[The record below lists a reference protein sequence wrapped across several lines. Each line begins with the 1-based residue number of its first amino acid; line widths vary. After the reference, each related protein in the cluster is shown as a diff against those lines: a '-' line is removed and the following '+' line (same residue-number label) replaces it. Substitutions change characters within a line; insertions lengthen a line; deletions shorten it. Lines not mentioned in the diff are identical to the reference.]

1 MEEFSEDIIIIYSL
15 AFVGIM
21 FLTLI
26 LLIISMISNA
36 RRHSKIH
43 GWTIYTQN
51 RCDEIK
57 DLCQDVKS
65 NNNRKLDDIIKLLYA
80 QSSKMDNN
88 HKVIISHLSNLSNE
102 NSLINGHLKNLE
114 TLLVNFNTKLN
125 SISNEFKQD
134 LVTSLEKVYL
144 ANDNLLNKNIQELLS
159 NDTLLKQKSDTI
171 NNNFTKYSSEL
182 QQKLDYLQK
191 EQKENWNQLKYLQSF
206 KDEVVENTI
215 VCEQILKTISDIEK
229 QEQILNGMIK
239 QHTAIADY
247 SKEIFETQESV
258 VKLLEALML
267 DTLTKEIDNV
277 KK

>member
-1 MEEFSEDIIIIYSL
+1 MEEFSEDIIFISL

-21 FLTLI
+21 SLTLI

-57 DLCQDVKS
+57 TLCQDVKS
-65 NNNRKLDDIIKLLYA
+65 SNNRKLDDIIKLLYA
-80 QSSKMDNN
+80 QSSKIDD
-88 HKVIISHLSNLSNE
+88 KFSNLSNDI
-102 NSLINGHLKNLE
+102 SLIIGRLKNIE
-114 TLLVNFNTKLN
+114 TLLVTSNTRLN
-125 SISNEFKQD
+125 SMSNEFKQN
-134 LVTSLEKVYL
+134 LATSLEKVYL
-144 ANDNLLNKNIQELLS
+144 SNNDFLNKNIQELLS
-159 NDTLLKQKSDTI
+159 NDTLLKQKSDTV

-191 EQKENWNQLKYLQSF
+191 EQKENWSQLKYLQSF
-206 KDEVVENTI
+206 KEEVVENTI

-229 QEQILNGMIK
+229 QGQQLNGMVK

-247 SKEIFETQESV
+247 SKEIFETQENV
-258 VKLLEALML
+258 VNLLKALML
-267 DTLTKEIDNV
+267 DSLGKEIDNI